1 MYLSLRKEVIE
12 MIKEIE
18 KFLNKQYMIDFT
30 IKSYKILGENH
41 VFELNF
47 GNDEIVTVVV
57 DRNNKIT
64 IKER

>member
-1 MYLSLRKEVIE
+1 

-30 IKSYKILGENH
+30 IKSYKIIDENH

>member
-1 MYLSLRKEVIE
+1 

-30 IKSYKILGENH
+30 IKNYKIIDENH

-47 GNDEIVTVVV
+47 GNDEIVMIVV

-64 IKER
+64 IKERWWKW

>member
-1 MYLSLRKEVIE
+1 MV
-12 MIKEIE
+12 IKEIE

-30 IKSYKILGENH
+30 IKSYKIIDENH

-47 GNDEIVTVVV
+47 GNDEIVMVVV

>member
-1 MYLSLRKEVIE
+1 MV
-12 MIKEIE
+12 IKEIE

-47 GNDEIVTVVV
+47 GNDEIVMVVV